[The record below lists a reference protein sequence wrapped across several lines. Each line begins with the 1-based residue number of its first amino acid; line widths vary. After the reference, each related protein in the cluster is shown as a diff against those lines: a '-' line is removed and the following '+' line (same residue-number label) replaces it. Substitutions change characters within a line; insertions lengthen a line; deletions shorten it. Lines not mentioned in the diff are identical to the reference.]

1 MNLKMKNDVPINIW
15 DDYEDGTDTYAYIE
29 DHDLPHEE
37 ANYILSILKWQL
49 NRDFAMPSTLELYDS
64 KNKYPN
70 LPDEMHYTRWQL
82 IIHNLS
88 HIKREYLVE
97 YFNSLDMFWED
108 KPIRVYSES

>member
-1 MNLKMKNDVPINIW
+1 MKQDVPINIW

-37 ANYILSILKWQL
+37 AKYILNILKWQL
-49 NRDFAMPSTLELYDS
+49 NKDFAISSTLEFYDS
-64 KNKYPN
+64 REVYPN
-70 LPDEMHYTRWQL
+70 LEDEYHFTRWKL

-88 HIKREYLVE
+88 HTKRDYLVN
-97 YFNSLDMFWED
+97 YFNALDMFWDD